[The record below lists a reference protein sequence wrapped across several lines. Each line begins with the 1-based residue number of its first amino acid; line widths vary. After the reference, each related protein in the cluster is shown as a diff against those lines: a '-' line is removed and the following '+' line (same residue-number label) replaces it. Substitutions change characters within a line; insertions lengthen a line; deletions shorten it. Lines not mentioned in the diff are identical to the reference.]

1 MFDTVNDCDR
11 AQRQAPQQAY
21 TWMVDSI
28 EYIDREFGEGYAR
41 KHPEFLMDFMKV
53 AAQDQHAVH
62 TYNVAKGLE
71 MVANEIGKMSSE
83 VGDIEST
90 LRQNKR

>member
-1 MFDTVNDCDR
+1 MFDTINDCER
-11 AQRQAPQQAY
+11 AQQQAPKQAF
-21 TWMVDSI
+21 TWMIDSI
-28 EYIDREFGEGYAR
+28 SYIDDYFGEGYAR

-53 AAQDQHAVH
+53 AAQDQQAMH

-71 MVANEIGKMSSE
+71 MVANEIGTMSSE